1 MRIVFM
7 GTPAFAVPSLNI
19 LLESGYEVVGV
30 ITATDKTGGRGG
42 KQLLQSAVKKYALEK
57 GLHILQPPNL
67 KAEAFQKQ
75 LKALQA
81 DLQVV
86 VAFRML
92 PESVWAM
99 PPLGTFNLHASLLPK
114 YRGAAP
120 INWAII
126 RGERET
132 GLTTFFIQKEIDTG
146 DILLQS
152 KLSIGENETAGELH
166 DRMMLQ
172 GAKLVLQTV
181 QLIENGNY
189 KLQKQD
195 ASQATSAPK
204 IFHADCRIS
213 FDQSSRNV
221 HNFIRGL
228 SPWPGAWTNFK
239 GKTLKLLRSEILPL
253 QKPSL
258 PPGTPFRL
266 DKKTLCFATAD
277 GCLKITELQLQGHKK
292 MDAQAFLNGYFKE

>member
-7 GTPAFAVPSLNI
+7 GTPAFAVPSLDI
-19 LLESGYEVVGV
+19 LLANGYEVVGV

-57 GLHILQPPNL
+57 GLPILQPPKL
-67 KAEAFQKQ
+67 KAESFLKQ
-75 LKALQA
+75 LKALRA

-99 PPLGTFNLHASLLPK
+99 PPLGTLNLHASLLPK

-126 RGERET
+126 RGEQET

-146 DILLQS
+146 DMLLQTR
-152 KLSIGENETAGELH
+152 LPIGENETAGELH
-166 DRMMLQ
+166 DRMMSE

-181 QLIENGNY
+181 QRIESGNY
-189 KLQKQD
+189 QLQKQD

-204 IFHADCRIS
+204 IFHADCQIP
-213 FDQSSRNV
+213 FDKDSRSV

-228 SPWPGAWTNFK
+228 SPWPGAWTLFH
-239 GKTLKLLRSEILPL
+239 GKILKLLRSEIFPAT
-253 QKPSL
+253 PPPL
-258 PPGTPFRL
+258 PPGTPFRY
-266 DKKTLCFATAD
+266 DKKNLCFTTAD

-292 MDAQAFLNGYFKE
+292 MDAQAFLNGYFKT